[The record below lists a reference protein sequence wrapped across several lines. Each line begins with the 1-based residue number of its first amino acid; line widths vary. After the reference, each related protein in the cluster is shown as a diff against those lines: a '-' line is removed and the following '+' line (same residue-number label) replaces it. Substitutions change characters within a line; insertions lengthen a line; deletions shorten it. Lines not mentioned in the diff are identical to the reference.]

1 MADDYVEEETPAAIE
16 TVKEPA
22 AEEVENAEI
31 VVEIIEAANEE
42 ITETTETVIE
52 PVVSENTAEA
62 EEKTEE

>member
-1 MADDYVEEETPAAIE
+1 
-16 TVKEPA
+16 
-22 AEEVENAEI
+22 
-31 VVEIIEAANEE
+31 VEIIEAANEE